1 MPPILIYTMFF
12 DIGAHVGRWSLDNLS
27 NASKIISV
35 EADPQTFGSLVATC
49 RGKTNIICENYA
61 VCDNSGAD
69 ITFYRST
76 STSVISTINRNWLTD
91 PSSRFN
97 NYPFEEIKCKTI
109 TIDSLIEKY
118 GIPELIK
125 IDVEGGE
132 FQCIRSLTQKVKH
145 LCFEWASETNE
156 ITIKCLDYLQAL
168 GFTRFFLQ
176 QGDFYTFRPSSYTT
190 IEAVKEELSRT
201 TPKNEWG
208 MMWCM

>member
-1 MPPILIYTMFF
+1 MFF

-35 EADPQTFGSLVATC
+35 EADPDTFRSLVATC
-49 RGKTNIICENYA
+49 SRERNIICENYA

-69 ITFYRST
+69 ITFYKCT
-76 STSVISTINRNWLTD
+76 YTNVVSTINHEWLAN
-91 PSSRFN
+91 PSSRFH
-97 NYPFEEIKCKTI
+97 NYPFVEIKCKTI

-145 LCFEWASETNE
+145 LCFEWASETND
-156 ITIKCLDYLQAL
+156 ITIQCLDYLQAL
-168 GFTRFFLQ
+168 GFTSFFLQ
-176 QGDFYTFRPSSYTT
+176 QGDAYTFRPSTYTT
-190 IEAVKEELSRT
+190 AESVKEALALT